1 MTRSLGDA
9 LAAMLGEQSAAEDAG
24 GAAAA
29 PEGTAGEVAGVLR
42 RVLGE
47 DAFADPGADPGEA
60 DAAGDDADAA
70 GAAPALAWPPA
81 PEAYLVDDLGMDS
94 LTVVEFVVRV
104 EEATGV
110 RIEDADATGFRTLG
124 DVVDYVEA
132 RRGGDAGGG

>member
-24 GAAAA
+24 GAAEA
-29 PEGTAGEVAGVLR
+29 PDGTAGEVAGVLR

-60 DAAGDDADAA
+60 DAAG
-70 GAAPALAWPPA
+70 AAPALAWPPA
-81 PEAYLVDDLGMDS
+81 PEAHLVDDLGMDS

-110 RIEDADATGFRTLG
+110 RIEDGDAAGFRTLG

-132 RRGGDAGGG
+132 RRGAPGAG

>member
-47 DAFADPGADPGEA
+47 DAFADPGAEPGEA
-60 DAAGDDADAA
+60 DAAGDDAA
-70 GAAPALAWPPA
+70 GAGPALPWPPA
-81 PEAYLVDDLGMDS
+81 PEAHLVDDLGMDS
-94 LTVVEFVVRV
+94 LAVVEFVVRV

-110 RIEDADATGFRTLG
+110 RIEDADAAGFRTLG

-132 RRGGDAGGG
+132 CRDGDAGGG